1 MSQETT
7 NTQELKK
14 DSVESALGTPADV
27 LSEVSD
33 AVFSSDE
40 YKSFFAKFGID
51 IPEIKGSLE
60 VPFPFRLPTEK
71 LNMKDLN
78 IINAFV
84 ELSNKFPAKIEVV
97 SCRKS

>member
-7 NTQELKK
+7 NTQEIKK
-14 DSVESALGTPADV
+14 DSGKFAVRTPADV
-27 LSEVSD
+27 LSQEND

-51 IPEIKGSLE
+51 IPEFKGSLE
-60 VPFPFRLPTEK
+60 VQFPFRLPSRK
-71 LNMKDLN
+71 LDISDLN

-84 ELSNKFPAKIEVV
+84 ELSNKFPAKIQVV
-97 SCRKS
+97 GG